1 MALTIQARTDALSAR
16 PSAAAAIKSW
26 LTEYGAPL
34 SVAVALFVA
43 WELAV
48 IWTKV
53 PVYLFPRPSQ
63 ILAKIFTD
71 WPLLLGQLG
80 TTMVE
85 ILLGFGMSVGIGVPL
100 AIAVVYSRLFEK
112 VAFPFM
118 VSLQT
123 IPKVAL
129 APILVIWFGYGL
141 LPKVLIAF
149 IISFFPIVIGA
160 VIGMRS
166 AEKEMIYLVQS
177 MGAGPVTT
185 FLKIRLP
192 KSLPSMFGGFKI
204 GIGQA
209 VIGAIVG
216 EFIAA
221 EKGLGY
227 LQLVAQTRLDTTLLF
242 ACVVVISLVGVI
254 LFNLVA
260 WLERLLLPW
269 QRNITEQTE

>member
-1 MALTIQARTDALSAR
+1 MSDQLEVSHINMPRV
-16 PSAAAAIKSW
+16 SAATAVKTW
-26 LTEYGAPL
+26 LGEYGAPIAIAL
-34 SVAVALFVA
+34 LLFVA
-43 WELAV
+43 WEVAARLA
-48 IWTKV
+48 KV
-53 PVYLFPRPSQ
+53 PVYILPLPSG
-63 ILAKIFTD
+63 IVAKIFTD
-71 WPLLLGQLG
+71 WQLLLEHVWITLF
-80 TTMVE
+80 E
-85 ILLGFGMSVGIGVPL
+85 ILTGFGLSVIVGVPL
-100 AIAVVYSRLFEK
+100 AVGVVYSRLFEK

-141 LPKVLIAF
+141 LPKVLVAF
-149 IISFFPIVIGA
+149 IISFFPIVIGT

-177 MGAGPVTT
+177 MGAGPLTT
-185 FLKIRLP
+185 FIKIRLP

-221 EKGLGY
+221 ESGIGY
-227 LQLVAQTRLDTTLLF
+227 LQLIAQTRLDTTLLF
-242 ACVVVISLVGVI
+242 ACVVVISVVGVV
-254 LFNLVA
+254 LFNIVA
-260 WLERLLLPW
+260 WLERLALPW
-269 QRNITEQTE
+269 QRNITELSE